1 MSAVPK
7 QSTMIRRR
15 ALRARAPLARL
26 LLLLAAAAATML
38 PLATAA
44 HAQSTKIFVASY
56 GNDASDGSRG
66 SPKRNFQA
74 AHDAVAA
81 GGEIVVL
88 DTAGYGALSITKSV
102 AVTVPPGVNGFVTVS
117 GDASGININS
127 GFGSVVSLRG
137 LIIEGG
143 GANNFGPGVQMGQG
157 TLYLDD
163 CLIRNFNLGVYANAG
178 NTSNAVI
185 AVVGRNV
192 QMRNCYTG
200 FGGDA
205 SGNSVGM
212 VLTDCVAAGGT
223 VGVLGGTNGVANTFL
238 QITLTRCTLTGDGT
252 AITSNGPFSTIYVD
266 TCTVSANA
274 TGLSTSSGG
283 QIVTRGN
290 NTFIDNYQ
298 GDGSFTGTLSAK

>member
-102 AVTVPPGVNGFVTVS
+102 AVTVPPGVNG
-117 GDASGININS
+117 
-127 GFGSVVSLRG
+127 
-137 LIIEGG
+137 
-143 GANNFGPGVQMGQG
+143 
-157 TLYLDD
+157 
-163 CLIRNFNLGVYANAG
+163 
-178 NTSNAVI
+178 
-185 AVVGRNV
+185 
-192 QMRNCYTG
+192 
-200 FGGDA
+200 
-205 SGNSVGM
+205 
-212 VLTDCVAAGGT
+212 
-223 VGVLGGTNGVANTFL
+223 
-238 QITLTRCTLTGDGT
+238 
-252 AITSNGPFSTIYVD
+252 
-266 TCTVSANA
+266 
-274 TGLSTSSGG
+274 
-283 QIVTRGN
+283 
-290 NTFIDNYQ
+290 
-298 GDGSFTGTLSAK
+298 